1 MKSTNAELK
10 SWWRDLAGASAELAR
25 CRTPQASSRTRS
37 GGGAYDSEFLI
48 YAAAGVIGGIR
59 EEEEGDRGKQPLTGS
74 DATSR
79 AMRSA
84 TSTACREPA
93 HATFIAST
101 SKRAAALSAARWSPS
116 AAAWSMA
123 ISAPAR
129 IRALAEF
136 RVRRSPNCS
145 SLSPRSIW
153 KSGGRINRDGE
164 AGEARIA
171 MRKTKRSGG
180 LYCCSVF
187 CWSLFQ
193 FHTQFFSI

>member
-1 MKSTNAELK
+1 MDSMKSTNAELK
-10 SWWRDLAGASAELAR
+10 SWWRDLSGASAELAR

-101 SKRAAALSAARWSPS
+101 SKRAAALSAARWSTS
-116 AAAWSMA
+116 AAAWSTA

-129 IRALAEF
+129 VPKPLAEF
-136 RVRRSPNCS
+136 RVQRSPNCS
-145 SLSPRSIW
+145 SSPPRLIPFGNPA
-153 KSGGRINRDGE
+153 GG
-164 AGEARIA
+164 
-171 MRKTKRSGG
+171 
-180 LYCCSVF
+180 
-187 CWSLFQ
+187 
-193 FHTQFFSI
+193 